1 MKLRVSDDG
10 QKLIVKK
17 FVNQHNH
24 ECSRAVYER
33 MASRQGLDKLGER
46 QKAAEMLSVGAN
58 CKMVRNVF
66 EEKTGKMKGI
76 LRSNI
81 ARESK
86 YRPQCSKSEL
96 EEIATFLR
104 SQGLSTEYIVD
115 AGEGCACTETGG
127 YVHARQ

>member
-1 MKLRVSDDG
+1 MV
-10 QKLIVKK
+10 
-17 FVNQHNH
+17 
-24 ECSRAVYER
+24 
-33 MASRQGLDKLGER
+33 SRQGLDKLEER

-66 EEKTGKMKGI
+66 EEKTGKTVIMKGI
-76 LRSNI
+76 HRSNI

-96 EEIATFLR
+96 EEIATFLT